1 LLSRLRKWLKSPD
14 FPGDEETSTIAGILN
29 KMGVILLIVLMST
42 ALIFV
47 PLFSNRKVESWL
59 IIAFLIL
66 LFFIGRHFLKRGK
79 IEFAVLIMAI
89 PAWVLFY
96 GIAAIGGNI
105 NSPLMPVILTSTVV
119 ISFIVSR
126 RFGLIFL
133 IIGVLSSLGLAFMP
147 YMSTNAPLVFE
158 FSPAASWFLFSLS
171 LIFMHIF
178 ISTVITNLKVSLK
191 KVRDENA
198 ARTKAE
204 EALQLSEER
213 FKRFMQFFPGLV
225 YIKDANGRTIFANQ
239 GFDTYLGLDPDQML
253 GKTNQELF
261 GEEFGKKI
269 EDDDRLI
276 FESKINQAIEEEYGG
291 KVWSTH
297 KFLIDQ
303 AGQEKML
310 AGVTLDITER
320 KKAEK
325 KLKESED
332 FFKQSQRAANIG
344 SYQNDLITGNWESS
358 EVLDDIFGITQDT
371 PHSYKTWIDLI
382 HPDDREMMAN
392 YYLEEVVKK
401 GNTFNKEYRII
412 RKSDGEVR
420 WVLGLGK
427 ILVDEDG
434 KPIIMT
440 GTIQDITE
448 RKAAEEALRE
458 SETRF
463 GNLLQGVASIAVQS
477 FSPDG
482 TIHQW
487 NRASELLYGY
497 TSEEA
502 RGRNIFELIVPPEL
516 RDTVRTNL
524 ENMLKTGIACPPE
537 EYYFL
542 RKDGS
547 RVPVISSPA
556 VVNSPF
562 HAPELYF
569 IDIDLSAK
577 KKTEKELAQTQTLFK
592 AIVDNTSDMVWS
604 VDPVDFGLIT
614 WNPTYEKYFLENRG
628 ITVKTGMRPEDLY
641 PAESGY
647 VELWRG
653 LYEKT
658 LQTGSYSTEYK
669 VLSTTDIVQLNL
681 NTLKVDD
688 LVFGISVFGEII
700 TERKK
705 AEERIELSEKK
716 YRELFK
722 SNRDGILIFT
732 SSHDGTFSTFRE
744 VNDAAPAMLGYT
756 PQELLTL
763 TPLDLEPIVSDEQ
776 LAARHQELETKEISD
791 YQTVYRCK
799 SGQFIDVEVS
809 SQKIVYDGKPAIMHI
824 IHDITD
830 RRQREHEL
838 QAIAS
843 LSSALRTASGL
854 KEMLPVIVNEIANL
868 INCDC
873 ETIEIIDPQ
882 SGDAVVE
889 AAYGMWE
896 KLIGQRQKSGTGMN
910 AVIGATRQP
919 FLTSN
924 LEKDARAFYHE
935 WARYGIIGCA
945 GLPMVAQEK
954 LIGFIWIGRKSEIS
968 RKELRLISAV
978 TDIAA
983 NAIYRSTLHEQTQKT
998 AAELAEAYETTLEGW
1013 AQALELR
1020 EHETAGHSKRVIKYT
1035 VSLAKAFGYNGKD
1048 LINIR
1053 RGASLHDIGKMG
1065 IPDEILLKK
1074 GPLTAQ
1080 EWKVMRKH
1088 PIYAYRLLS
1097 RIPYLTPALD
1107 IPYYHHEKWDGTGYP
1122 NGLKGTEIPLPARI
1136 FSVIDVWDALSS
1148 NRPYRKAWPPDQVV
1162 QYLKDQAG
1170 KQFDPDIVN
1179 TFINL
1184 ILKQSNTGK

>member
-1 LLSRLRKWLKSPD
+1 M
-14 FPGDEETSTIAGILN
+14 AGILN
-29 KMGVILLIVLMST
+29 RMGVILLIVLVT
-42 ALIFV
+42 TGVVFV
-47 PLFSNRKVESWL
+47 PLFSNRKIESWL
-59 IIAFLIL
+59 LIGFLII
-66 LFFIGRHFLKRGK
+66 LFFIGRLFLNRGK
-79 IEFAVLIMAI
+79 IEFAALIMAI

-105 NSPLMPVILTSTVV
+105 NSPLMPVIMTSTVV

-126 RFGLIFL
+126 RFGVIFL
-133 IIGVLSSLGLAFMP
+133 IMGVLSALGLALLP
-147 YMSTNAPLVFE
+147 YWSHRPPLIFE

-171 LIFMHIF
+171 LIFMHFF
-178 ISTVITNLKVSLK
+178 ISTVIANLKNSLRK
-191 KVRDENA
+191 IENENA
-198 ARTKAE
+198 ARIKAE
-204 EALQLSEER
+204 KALQLSEER
-213 FKRFMQFFPGLV
+213 FKRFMHFFPGLV
-225 YIKDANGRTIFANQ
+225 YIKDINGRTIFANQ
-239 GFDTYLGLDPDQML
+239 GFSTFLGLDPDKML
-253 GKTNQELF
+253 GKTSRELF
-261 GEEFGKKI
+261 GEEFGAKI
-269 EDDDRLI
+269 ESDDQQV
-276 FESKINQAIEEEYGG
+276 FQSESSQVIEEEFGG
-291 KVWSTH
+291 KVWSTY
-297 KFLIDQ
+297 KFVIDQ
-303 AGQEKML
+303 SEKKPL
-310 AGVTLDITER
+310 LGGVTIDITPRKQSEER
-320 KKAEK
+320 
-325 KLKESED
+325 LKESKE
-332 FFKQSQRAANIG
+332 FFRQSQKAANVG
-344 SYQNDLITGNWESS
+344 SYFLHFSSGIWDSS
-358 EVLDDIFGITQDT
+358 EVLDEILGMDPGIT
-371 PHSYKTWIDLI
+371 HNYSSWINLV
-382 HPDDREMMAN
+382 HEDDRDMMN
-392 YYLEEVVKK
+392 TYYINEVLGKK
-401 GNTFNKEYRII
+401 IPFNKEYRIV
-412 RKSDGEVR
+412 RVSDGEIR
-420 WVLGLGK
+420 WVLGLGQVTWDK
-427 ILVDEDG
+427 TGNAVS
-434 KPIIMT
+434 MT

-448 RKAAEEALRE
+448 RKITEEALRE

-497 TSEEA
+497 TSAEA
-502 RGRNIFELIVPPEL
+502 RGRNIYDLIIPLEL
-516 RDTVRTNL
+516 REKVQSNL
-524 ENMLKTGIACPPE
+524 ENMLKTGITNPPE
-537 EYYFL
+537 EHVFL

-556 VVNSPF
+556 IVNSPF
-562 HAPELYF
+562 HAPELYL

-577 KKTEKELAQTQTLFK
+577 KKAEKELAQTQTLFK
-592 AIVDNTSDMVWS
+592 AIVDNTTDMIWS
-604 VDPVDFGLIT
+604 VDPVNFGLIT
-614 WNPTYEKYFLENRG
+614 WNPTYEEYFKKNREV
-628 ITVKTGMRPEDLY
+628 TVKKGMRPEDLY

-647 VELWRG
+647 VELWHD
-653 LYEKT
+653 LYNRT
-658 LQTGSYSTEYK
+658 LQSGSYSTEYK
-669 VLSTTDIVQLNL
+669 VLSTMDIVQLNL
-681 NTLKVDD
+681 NTLIVDD
-688 LVFGISVFGEII
+688 QVFGISVFGEII

-705 AEERIELSEKK
+705 AEERIEQSEKK

-722 SNRDGILIFT
+722 TNRDGILIFMG
-732 SSHDGTFSTFRE
+732 SNDGTFSSFRE

-756 PQELLTL
+756 PQELLNL
-763 TPLDLEPIVSDEQ
+763 TPLDLEPMVSDEQ
-776 LAARHQELETKEISD
+776 LTARHQELEENEIAD

-809 SQKIVYDGKPAIMHI
+809 SQKIAYDGKPAIMHI

-830 RRQREHEL
+830 RSQREHEL

-843 LSSALRTASGL
+843 LSSALRTAPGL
-854 KEMLPVIVNEIANL
+854 NEMLPVIVNEIANL
-868 INCDC
+868 VNCDC
-873 ETIEIIDPQ
+873 ETIEIIDPK

-896 KLIGQRQKSGTGMN
+896 KLIGERQRSGTGMN

-924 LEKDARAFYHE
+924 LEKDGRAFYHE
-935 WARYGIIGCA
+935 WARYGIVGCA

-968 RKELRLISAV
+968 RKELRLMSAV

-983 NAIYRSTLHEQTQKT
+983 NAIYRSALHEQTRKT

-1020 EHETAGHSKRVIKYT
+1020 ERETAGHSKRVIKYT
-1035 VSLAKAFGYNGKD
+1035 VTLAKVFGYNGND

-1065 IPDEILLKK
+1065 IPDDILLKK
-1074 GPLTAQ
+1074 GPLTPQ

-1088 PIYAYRLLS
+1088 PVYAYRLLS

-1122 NGLKGTEIPLPARI
+1122 NGLKGTDIPLPARI

-1148 NRPYRKAWPPDQVV
+1148 NRPYRKAWPPDQVI

-1179 TFINL
+1179 AFIDL
-1184 ILKQSNTGK
+1184 IVKQPDTGK

>member
-1 LLSRLRKWLKSPD
+1 
-14 FPGDEETSTIAGILN
+14 
-29 KMGVILLIVLMST
+29 
-42 ALIFV
+42 
-47 PLFSNRKVESWL
+47 
-59 IIAFLIL
+59 
-66 LFFIGRHFLKRGK
+66 
-79 IEFAVLIMAI
+79 
-89 PAWVLFY
+89 
-96 GIAAIGGNI
+96 
-105 NSPLMPVILTSTVV
+105 
-119 ISFIVSR
+119 
-126 RFGLIFL
+126 
-133 IIGVLSSLGLAFMP
+133 
-147 YMSTNAPLVFE
+147 
-158 FSPAASWFLFSLS
+158 
-171 LIFMHIF
+171 
-178 ISTVITNLKVSLK
+178 
-191 KVRDENA
+191 
-198 ARTKAE
+198 
-204 EALQLSEER
+204 
-213 FKRFMQFFPGLV
+213 
-225 YIKDANGRTIFANQ
+225 
-239 GFDTYLGLDPDQML
+239 
-253 GKTNQELF
+253 
-261 GEEFGKKI
+261 
-269 EDDDRLI
+269 
-276 FESKINQAIEEEYGG
+276 
-291 KVWSTH
+291 
-297 KFLIDQ
+297 
-303 AGQEKML
+303 
-310 AGVTLDITER
+310 
-320 KKAEK
+320 
-325 KLKESED
+325 
-332 FFKQSQRAANIG
+332 
-344 SYQNDLITGNWESS
+344 
-358 EVLDDIFGITQDT
+358 
-371 PHSYKTWIDLI
+371 
-382 HPDDREMMAN
+382 
-392 YYLEEVVKK
+392 
-401 GNTFNKEYRII
+401 
-412 RKSDGEVR
+412 
-420 WVLGLGK
+420 
-427 ILVDEDG
+427 
-434 KPIIMT
+434 
-440 GTIQDITE
+440 
-448 RKAAEEALRE
+448 
-458 SETRF
+458 
-463 GNLLQGVASIAVQS
+463 
-477 FSPDG
+477 
-482 TIHQW
+482 
-487 NRASELLYGY
+487 
-497 TSEEA
+497 
-502 RGRNIFELIVPPEL
+502 
-516 RDTVRTNL
+516 
-524 ENMLKTGIACPPE
+524 
-537 EYYFL
+537 
-542 RKDGS
+542 
-547 RVPVISSPA
+547 
-556 VVNSPF
+556 
-562 HAPELYF
+562 
-569 IDIDLSAK
+569 
-577 KKTEKELAQTQTLFK
+577 
-592 AIVDNTSDMVWS
+592 
-604 VDPVDFGLIT
+604 
-614 WNPTYEKYFLENRG
+614 
-628 ITVKTGMRPEDLY
+628 
-641 PAESGY
+641 
-647 VELWRG
+647 
-653 LYEKT
+653 
-658 LQTGSYSTEYK
+658 
-669 VLSTTDIVQLNL
+669 
-681 NTLKVDD
+681 
-688 LVFGISVFGEII
+688 
-700 TERKK
+700 
-705 AEERIELSEKK
+705 
-716 YRELFK
+716 
-722 SNRDGILIFT
+722 
-732 SSHDGTFSTFRE
+732 
-744 VNDAAPAMLGYT
+744 MLGYT